1 MERYDLRLGDSRDV
15 LKTLADNSI
24 DSVCCDP
31 PYALDTIVKRFGGE
45 NAAPPRAKE
54 GTDGAFARASA
65 GFMNQA
71 WDTGETAFSPAFW
84 AEVYRVLKPGGYL
97 VAFGGTRTYH
107 RLACAIE
114 DAGFMIEDMIA
125 WLYGSGFPKSHKP
138 SIYLE
143 RLLCLRF
150 VQDDGSIVWRYA
162 DGEDQRVEPPF
173 RHPQANAWWGYGT
186 ALKPGLEPICFA
198 QKPLI
203 GTIAE
208 NVLAWQVGVLNI
220 DATRIALE
228 AGDVNASV
236 ARRQGATS
244 HLSERPAAEAEAAGV
259 WESRQ
264 SEEAYRR
271 PRAGEDSGRWPA
283 NVVHDNSPEVLAAF
297 PQASGMKAPVGPET
311 GGDRQ
316 VTAYNPMGPRTDH
329 APRGDTGSAARF
341 FYGSK
346 ASTADREE
354 GCGAL
359 DDAVLARSSQAQAQ
373 RGVIVEADSNAFN
386 SARSRKNNHPTVKP
400 TDLMQWLCR
409 LVTPA
414 GGVILDPFMGSGS
427 TGKAAML
434 EGFRFVGIEREAP
447 FFAIAEARVARG
459 ATARDVNPPQAS
471 LFGD

>member
-1 MERYDLRLGDSRDV
+1 MDRYDLRLGDSRDV
-15 LKTLADNSI
+15 LKTLADNSV
-24 DSVCCDP
+24 DSCVTDP

-65 GFMNQA
+65 GFMNAA

-114 DAGFMIEDMIA
+114 DGGFMIEDMIS

-143 RLLCLRF
+143 RLLCTRF
-150 VQDDGSIVWRYA
+150 ELEDGSLVWRYA
-162 DGEDQRVEPPF
+162 DGEDQRTEPPF

-186 ALKPGLEPICFA
+186 ALKPALEPICLA

-208 NVLAWQVGVLNI
+208 NVLAWQVGVMNV
-220 DATRIALE
+220 DAARIGDDVRTYTG
-228 AGDVNASV
+228 AGASPQKLDN
-236 ARRQGATS
+236 RGQGDT
-244 HLSERPAAEAEAAGV
+244 GV
-259 WESRQ
+259 GMLDGSGKDKVYT
-264 SEEAYRR
+264 AV
-271 PRAGEDSGRWPA
+271 GRWPA
-283 NVVHDNSPEVLAAF
+283 NVAHDNSPEVLAAF
-297 PQASGMKAPVGPET
+297 PMAKAGYPVT
-311 GGDRQ
+311 GLEPSDVTNQVFGDYGQRPAFAGFQ
-316 VTAYNPMGPRTDH
+316 DN
-329 APRGDTGSAARF
+329 GSAARF

-346 ASTADREE
+346 ASKADREE
-354 GCGAL
+354 GCDAL

-373 RGVIVEADSNAFN
+373 RGVIVDADSNAFN

-434 EGFRFVGIEREAP
+434 EGFRFIGIEREAS
-447 FFAIAEARVARG
+447 FFAIAQTRVTHG
-459 ATARDVNPPQAS
+459 AMKRDVNPPQAS

>member
-1 MERYDLRLGDSRDV
+1 MDRYDLRLGDSRDV

-24 DSVCCDP
+24 DSCVCDP
-31 PYALDTIVKRFGGE
+31 PYALDSIVKRFGGE
-45 NAAPPRAKE
+45 NAAPAKE
-54 GTDGAFARASA
+54 GTDGAFSRISK
-65 GFMNQA
+65 GFMSA
-71 WDTGETAFSPAFW
+71 TWDTGETAFSPAFW

-114 DAGFMIEDMIA
+114 DGGFMIEDMVS
-125 WLYGSGFPKSHKP
+125 WVYGSGFPKSHKP

-143 RLLCLRF
+143 RILCERR
-150 VQDDGSIVWRYA
+150 VSEDGSVHWFYA
-162 DGEDQRVEPPF
+162 DGEPQRVEPPF

-186 ALKPGLEPICFA
+186 ALKPALEPICLA

-203 GTIAE
+203 GTIAD
-208 NVLAWQVGVLNI
+208 NVMAWQTGVMNI
-220 DATRIALE
+220 DAARIEVEDDTYAKNMSGDRGHAGTR
-228 AGDVNASV
+228 D
-236 ARRQGATS
+236 T
-244 HLSERPAAEAEAAGV
+244 
-259 WESRQ
+259 
-264 SEEAYRR
+264 
-271 PRAGEDSGRWPA
+271 EDTGSTDIRTGGGSAHEGGRWPA
-283 NVVHDNSPEVLAAF
+283 NVVHDNSPEVIAAF
-297 PQASGMKAPVGPET
+297 PQARAGYPVT
-311 GGDRQ
+311 GLEPSDVTNQVFGDYGQRPAFAGFQ
-316 VTAYNPMGPRTDH
+316 DN
-329 APRGDTGSAARF
+329 GSAARF

-346 ASTADREE
+346 ASKADREE
-354 GCGAL
+354 GCDAL

-373 RGVIVEADSNAFN
+373 RGVIVDADSNAFN

-434 EGFRFVGIEREAP
+434 EGFRFIGIEREAS
-447 FFAIAEARVARG
+447 FFAIAQTRVTHG
-459 ATARDVNPPQAS
+459 AMKRDVNPPQAS